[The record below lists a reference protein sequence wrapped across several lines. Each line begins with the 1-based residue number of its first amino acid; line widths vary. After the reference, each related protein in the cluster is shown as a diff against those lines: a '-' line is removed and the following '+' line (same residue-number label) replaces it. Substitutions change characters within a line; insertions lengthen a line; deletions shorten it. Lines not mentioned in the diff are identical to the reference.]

1 MFGLALDKKD
11 QPFISYIKKWSTM
24 KKIILFL
31 VLFIA
36 ICVGVFIKVYASA
49 QEPLNAAEEKAVS
62 LAKEKVE
69 LSEVEDFHI
78 YHGTETVSV
87 LEGNNKKGENIIVWI
102 PEKSKKVIWDKRKN
116 GISKEDAVQRLMEE
130 KSPKKIISVKLGME
144 NSIPLWEIYYRSENN
159 LINYYYVDF
168 KTGEWLKK
176 IENL

>member
-1 MFGLALDKKD
+1 
-11 QPFISYIKKWSTM
+11 M

-36 ICVGVFIKVYASA
+36 ICVGVFVKVYANA

-69 LSEVEDFHI
+69 LSGVEDFHI

-87 LEGNNKKGENIIVWI
+87 LEGKNKKGENIIVWI
-102 PEKSKKVIWDKRKN
+102 PEKSKKVIWDKRNN
-116 GISKEDAVQRLMEE
+116 GISKEDAVQRLLEE

-144 NSIPLWEIYYRSENN
+144 NNIPLWEIYYRSENN

>member
-1 MFGLALDKKD
+1 
-11 QPFISYIKKWSTM
+11 M

-31 VLFIA
+31 VLFIV
-36 ICVGVFIKVYASA
+36 IGVGVFIKVYVSA
-49 QEPLNAAEEKAVS
+49 QEPLKAAEEKAVS

-87 LEGNNKKGENIIVWI
+87 VEGKNKKGENIIVWI
-102 PEKSKKVIWDKRKN
+102 PEKSKKVMVDKRDN
-116 GISKEDAVQRLMEE
+116 GISKEDAVNRLLDE

-144 NSIPLWEIYYRSENN
+144 NNIPLWEIHYRSENN
-159 LINYYYVDF
+159 LINYYYVHF

>member
-1 MFGLALDKKD
+1 
-11 QPFISYIKKWSTM
+11 M
-24 KKIILFL
+24 KKIILVL
-31 VLFIA
+31 VLFIVVS
-36 ICVGVFIKVYASA
+36 VGVFIKVYASA
-49 QEPLNAAEEKAVS
+49 QEPLSVAEEKAVS

-87 LEGNNKKGENIIVWI
+87 LEGKNKKGENIIVWI

-116 GISKEDAVQRLMEE
+116 GISKEDAVQRLLEE

>member
-1 MFGLALDKKD
+1 
-11 QPFISYIKKWSTM
+11 M

-31 VLFIA
+31 ALFIA
-36 ICVGVFIKVYASA
+36 ICVGVFVKVYASA

-62 LAKEKVE
+62 LAKGKVE

-87 LEGNNKKGENIIVWI
+87 LEGKNKKGENIIVWI
-102 PEKSKKVIWDKRKN
+102 PAKSKKVIWDKRKN
-116 GISKEDAVQRLMEE
+116 GISKEDAVQRLLEE

-144 NSIPLWEIYYRSENN
+144 NNIPLWEIYYRSENN
-159 LINYYYVDF
+159 LINYYYVHF